1 MLESPSSLGLCP
13 AAQGLG
19 GSVSPQACEAFEMCF
34 GQELSLTVPERLAI
48 FPGVSILIRAINK
61 IFCGGDFLVVAFGS
75 FVSFP
80 LSGP

>member
-1 MLESPSSLGLCP
+1 
-13 AAQGLG
+13 
-19 GSVSPQACEAFEMCF
+19 MCF

-75 FVSFP
+75 IVSFP